1 MRTALNSVS
10 DFLNLAVPY
19 FQSDDRWRA
28 RSLLTGVV
36 VVELALV
43 YLFVLNN
50 EWNVLF
56 YNSLQDRNWDAFL
69 WSLVVFLGLATSMVV
84 LVVAQYFLG
93 QSLIIRWR
101 EWMTR
106 RYLETWLAQGRLYR
120 VQFVNQAVD
129 NIHLRIASDV
139 YLFIQ
144 YTIELGTGL
153 LSSMVTLASFVVIL
167 WGLSSLTPL
176 IAFGANIAIPGY
188 LVWVALV
195 YAAIGTFLAHFI
207 GRPLI
212 ALDFNQQRRE
222 ADFRF
227 AISRVADH
235 AEPIAMMG
243 GEAVERAT
251 LINRFGALLSN
262 WKNLV
267 RRQSRLT
274 TFATTYGQSSTVFPV
289 LVASPA
295 YFLGILSLGI
305 LMQTASAFQRVE
317 GAFAFFIGA
326 YGKIAEWRAFIN
338 RLTQLDAAL
347 DTLAS
352 QSNGITVISDD
363 GGRLQTTEL
372 VLNHPS
378 GSRLTKVPALS
389 LSPGQRLLITGPSG
403 SGKSS
408 LLRALRG
415 LWPFGRGSIT
425 LPQSVV
431 AIPQRP
437 YFPLGT
443 LKAAIAYPVAESDF
457 DDAAVRSVMEAV
469 GLEHLAE
476 RLHQEADW
484 RAELSGGE
492 QQRAALAGA
501 LLRPPLILLLDEPV
515 AALDDA
521 GGRELFARLVER
533 LPETIIV
540 TVGRRSVIGCLH
552 ENAIEL
558 KDAHTRLSADCGKL
572 VAEEA
577 EKRAKV
583 LRAAN
588 IKAE

>member
-1 MRTALNSVS
+1 MEFISNSVR
-10 DFLNLAVPY
+10 DFLKVALPY

-28 RSLLTGVV
+28 RTLLAGIVA
-36 VVELALV
+36 VELALV
-43 YLFVLNN
+43 YLFVLTN

-69 WSLVVFLGLATSMVV
+69 WSLVVFLGLATAMVV

-106 RYLETWLAQGRLYR
+106 RYLEDWLAQSRLYR
-120 VQFVNQAVD
+120 VQFVNPAVD

-144 YTIELGTGL
+144 YTLELGTGL
-153 LSSMVTLASFVVIL
+153 LSSIVTLASFVVIL
-167 WGLSSLTPL
+167 WGLSSLAPL
-176 IAFGANIAIPGY
+176 TAFGVNVDIPGY
-188 LVWVALV
+188 LVWVALL
-195 YAAIGTFLAHFI
+195 YAGMGTLVAHLI

-227 AISRVADH
+227 AIARVADH

-251 LINRFGALLSN
+251 LIGRFGALVSN

-267 RRQSRLT
+267 LRQSRLT
-274 TFATTYGQSSTVFPV
+274 TFATSYGQASTVFPV

-295 YFLGILSLGI
+295 YFLGVLSLGV
-305 LMQTASAFQRVE
+305 LMQTVSAFQRVE

-326 YGKIAEWRAFIN
+326 YGKVAEWKALID
-338 RLTQLDAAL
+338 RLAQFEAAL
-347 DTLAS
+347 DTLTR
-352 QSNGITVISDD
+352 QSDGITVISDGD
-363 GGRLQTTEL
+363 GRLQATDL

-378 GSRLTKVPALS
+378 GTLLAKVPALS
-389 LSPGQRLLITGPSG
+389 LSPGSRLLITGASG

-415 LWPFGRGSIT
+415 IWPFGSGSIT
-425 LPQSVV
+425 LPQCVV

-443 LKAAIAYPVAESDF
+443 LKAAITYPVPEGEF

-469 GLEHLAE
+469 GLDHLAE
-476 RLHQEADW
+476 RLHEEADW
-484 RAELSGGE
+484 RLELSGGE
-492 QQRAALAGA
+492 QQRAALAGV
-501 LLRPPLILLLDEPV
+501 LLRPPRILLLDEPI
-515 AALDDA
+515 AALDEIS
-521 GGRELFARLVER
+521 GRELFARLVER
-533 LPETIIV
+533 MPETIIV
-540 TVGRRSVIGCLH
+540 TVGRHAVLGYLH
-552 ENAIEL
+552 ERTIEL
-558 KDAHTRLSADCGKL
+558 RKTARGRTVSRSAPAPVD
-572 VAEEA
+572 
-577 EKRAKV
+577 
-583 LRAAN
+583 
-588 IKAE
+588 